1 MTAQNI
7 KSELQSFGNPQK
19 ANHSLRFFKTGKGDY
34 GEGDLFIGVTV
45 PESRSVAKKYL
56 KLPITELEK
65 LLKDEI
71 HECRFCAQ
79 VILTEQFNKGDETL
93 RRKLVDLYL
102 AHTKYINNWDLV
114 DVSAHKIVGEWLK
127 DKTDRSLLYTLA
139 KSDLLWD
146 RRIAVVATFTLIRN
160 NDFADILNLSEYL
173 LTDKHDLMHKA
184 CGWMLREVGKK
195 NEPVLTGFLDKHC
208 ISMPRTMLRYSIER
222 LSPEQRKQY
231 LQSK

>member
-71 HECRFCAQ
+71 HECRFS
-79 VILTEQFNKGDETL
+79 
-93 RRKLVDLYL
+93 LVP
-102 AHTKYINNWDLV
+102 
-114 DVSAHKIVGEWLK
+114 
-127 DKTDRSLLYTLA
+127 
-139 KSDLLWD
+139 
-146 RRIAVVATFTLIRN
+146 
-160 NDFADILNLSEYL
+160 
-173 LTDKHDLMHKA
+173 M
-184 CGWMLREVGKK
+184 
-195 NEPVLTGFLDKHC
+195 
-208 ISMPRTMLRYSIER
+208 
-222 LSPEQRKQY
+222 
-231 LQSK
+231 